1 MAKIINGKDNAG
13 NHAYISVSK
22 ENGKILVFSSEDCSN
37 VVLTK
42 KQSKEL
48 IEAIENCIKE

>member
-22 ENGKILVFSSEDCSN
+22 ENGKILVFSSEDCSD

-42 KQSKEL
+42 KQAKEL

>member
-22 ENGKILVFSSEDCSN
+22 ENGKILIFSSEDCSN
-37 VVLTK
+37 VVFTK
-42 KQSKEL
+42 KQATEL
-48 IEAIENCIKE
+48 VEAIESCIKE